1 MVQKIAK
8 KSAVA
13 MVKETKNLGC
23 VFQTWSRRSLQR
35 YFTEELN
42 HAETEPKCS
51 IHQNHTSLSQSSR
64 PKSIAQQKK
73 AQANLISE
81 PRTLQNL
88 RIGLRKRHNDK
99 STGLAKQRG
108 IWQRKSS
115 KLMEKKKTTVFSPTE
130 KWCLPSPSKIKAE
143 EREFVVDS
151 GASMHM
157 ISRKGSKFRRIGDC
171 DDFQVS
177 DDSHNSQWRSADA

>member
-1 MVQKIAK
+1 
-8 KSAVA
+8 

-23 VFQTWSRRSLQR
+23 VFQTWSRRSLHR

-51 IHQNHTSLSQSSR
+51 IHQNHTALCHSSR
-64 PKSIAQQKK
+64 PKSIAQ
-73 AQANLISE
+73 
-81 PRTLQNL
+81 LQNL

-157 ISRKGSKFRRIGDC
+157 ISRKD
-171 DDFQVS
+171 
-177 DDSHNSQWRSADA
+177 